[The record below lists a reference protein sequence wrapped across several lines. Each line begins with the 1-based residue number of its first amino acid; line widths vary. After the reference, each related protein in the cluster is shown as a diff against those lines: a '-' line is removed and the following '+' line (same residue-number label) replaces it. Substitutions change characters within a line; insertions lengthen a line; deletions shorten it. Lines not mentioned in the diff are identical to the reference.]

1 MASGAQSIVN
11 LSAFSSTELNQLL
24 VAAKAALLAKIT
36 GQVQAGSS
44 TGQSYQMELLD
55 PDQLSRLINAITA
68 QLGLD
73 GVEVRVRPNFTGAF
87 GYDTAW
93 SSTGVPANPSA

>member
-11 LSAFSSTELNQLL
+11 LSAFSATELNQLL

-36 GQVQAGSS
+36 GQVQSGSS

-73 GVEVRVRPNFTGAF
+73 NQETRVRPNFTGVG

-93 SSTGVPANPSA
+93 SATGVPSNP